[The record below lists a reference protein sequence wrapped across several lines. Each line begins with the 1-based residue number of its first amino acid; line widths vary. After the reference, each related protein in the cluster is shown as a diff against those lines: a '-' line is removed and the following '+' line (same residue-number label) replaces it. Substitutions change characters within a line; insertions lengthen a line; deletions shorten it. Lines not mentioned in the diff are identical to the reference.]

1 MLKTYDLLHTL
12 LMRSGMLKFRL
23 KFSNLMIVS
32 ILFLLFVGCSTEPVE
47 TNFLLPVDFANVP
60 ENMVLADHPIEKI
73 EIRISAQESIIA
85 LANKQNYNYPVDL
98 YTDLEFD
105 PAGDS
110 DSIEPGVY
118 FIPVEKN
125 QIPVGP
131 DIHIISVK
139 PSYLSV
145 RLEKKVKK
153 TFGIVVPYIGEPA
166 KGYIAL
172 EASTDPSSMELTGPS
187 SVIDAISDLKTKPID
202 LNNATE
208 GFKKTIP
215 LDIDASSIITTKD
228 PIIIVSVPVRQ
239 KLVSKII
246 EKIPVQI
253 WNSSSMVT
261 LEPNMITIKIKG
273 PFETLSNR
281 EIMDQIYA
289 FVDLKNLKPG
299 IYARHAYINI
309 PAGLMMTAAIPQVFT
324 VKIE

>member
-1 MLKTYDLLHTL
+1 
-12 LMRSGMLKFRL
+12 
-23 KFSNLMIVS
+23 MIGS
-32 ILFLLFVGCSTEPVE
+32 ITFLLFAGCSTEPME
-47 TNFLLPVDFANVP
+47 TNFLLPVNFENVP
-60 ENMVLADHPIEKI
+60 ESMVLADHPIEKI
-73 EIRISAQESIIA
+73 EIRISAQENVIDLFS
-85 LANKQNYNYPVDL
+85 KKNYSYPVDL

-131 DIHIISVK
+131 DMHIISVK
-139 PSYLSV
+139 PRYLSV

-172 EASTDPSSMELTGPS
+172 EASTDPSSMVLTGPS
-187 SVIDAISDLKTKPID
+187 SVINAISDLKTKPID
-202 LNNATE
+202 LNNANE
-208 GFKKTIP
+208 DFKKIIP
-215 LDIDASSIITTKD
+215 LDINASSIITTKD
-228 PIIIVSVPVRQ
+228 PIIIVSVPVQQ

-246 EKIPVQI
+246 EEIPIQI
-253 WNSSSMVT
+253 WNASSMVT
-261 LEPNMITIKIKG
+261 LEPNMITVKIKG
-273 PFETLSNR
+273 PFETLSSKK
-281 EIMDQIYA
+281 IMDQIYA
-289 FVDLKNLKPG
+289 FVDLKNLNPG

-309 PAGLMMTAAIPQVFT
+309 PVGLMMTAAIPQVFT